1 MSRLSNSV
9 LFNLMAIGAVSVG
22 VGCSHEQKVAQSASP
37 AAPSKA
43 PETRRLPVPV
53 APESS
58 SAVASKGQGGEAIFF
73 DFDSALLRDEAR
85 PVLQHVASA
94 LRGKDKEN
102 LKVEGNCDELGTV
115 EYNLALGEHR
125 ARAAKEYL
133 VHLGVPPNRIK
144 TVSYGSQ
151 RPRFTG
157 HDDDARAK
165 NRRDDFVLR

>member
-1 MSRLSNSV
+1 L
-9 LFNLMAIGAVSVG
+9 
-22 VGCSHEQKVAQSASP
+22 P
-37 AAPSKA
+37 APA
-43 PETRRLPVPV
+43 

-58 SAVASKGQGGEAIFF
+58 PAVASTDPGGAAIFF

-94 LRGKDKEN
+94 LRGKDKED

-115 EYNLALGEHR
+115 EYNLALGDHR

-133 VHLGVPPNRIK
+133 VHLGVPPNRIR

-157 HDDDARAK
+157 HNDDARAK
-165 NRRDDFVLR
+165 NRRDDLVLR